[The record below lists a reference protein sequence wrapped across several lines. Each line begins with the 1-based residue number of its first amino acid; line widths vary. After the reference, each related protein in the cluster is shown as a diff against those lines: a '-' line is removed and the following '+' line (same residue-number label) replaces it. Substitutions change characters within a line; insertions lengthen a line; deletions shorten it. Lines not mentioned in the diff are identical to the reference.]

1 MVKITLN
8 HISLEDQWFLLITN
22 LEFITS
28 KVKSF
33 WVQQGHQISRNYSAW
48 SMGNQVNTSQYS
60 NMQSWASEGCFQ
72 IQIAQEAP
80 EFAPE
85 NQLWYKVRHYK
96 SVQKQM
102 LKWQWE
108 STVVTVTPVLV
119 LEVWLNR
126 PNTKKKKKVDV
137 YSLLHTKTGSS
148 CSKTHCRDKS
158 PLLQHRLTA
167 SLWQFTFSYLS
178 L

>member
-1 MVKITLN
+1 
-8 HISLEDQWFLLITN
+8 
-22 LEFITS
+22 
-28 KVKSF
+28 
-33 WVQQGHQISRNYSAW
+33 
-48 SMGNQVNTSQYS
+48 MGNQVNTSQYS

-96 SVQKQM
+96 SVQEQT

-126 PNTKKKKKVDV
+126 PNAKKKKEK
-137 YSLLHTKTGSS
+137 SRCLFFA
-148 CSKTHCRDKS
+148 THQDR
-158 PLLQHRLTA
+158 
-167 SLWQFTFSYLS
+167 
-178 L
+178 